1 MTEEK
6 QIRLMGWWYNK
17 IIDFTK
23 ILDLM
28 NRTNQPVLAM
38 VNEGIRRM
46 AKEAVGYTVELT
58 DTQEMGVVTDDD
70 TREFPVQVF
79 PVGNALPAIDISEA
93 S

>member
-1 MTEEK
+1 MTDET
-6 QIRLMGWWYNK
+6 QIRLMAWWYKK

-28 NRTNQPVLAM
+28 NKTNQPVFTA

-46 AKEAVGYTVELT
+46 AKESIGYISEIT
-58 DTQEMGVVTDDD
+58 DTQEMPAVTDDD

-79 PVGNALPAIDISEA
+79 PVGNVLPAVDLGEA